1 VRRRRSAG
9 SAIVALALLAVVC
22 IVVGHY
28 AASGHH
34 GAYYVDAGL
43 AATVG
48 TALGTTLLAVFT
60 ALLAWTTV
68 RDQRERD
75 RPVLV
80 VTGTPRWMVIRLKK
94 EEPGG
99 GRLVFGL
106 ENVGLGPALGIEVTA
121 TCAAAPDA
129 SMTPAVI
136 AAIAP
141 GYAAQQ
147 LVIDVAFL
155 SETAAR
161 AADFKIEGTFSDRLG
176 RGPYPILT
184 EWTPPPSP
192 VQQEIEPP
200 PVGP

>member
-1 VRRRRSAG
+1 VRSRRSVGGA
-9 SAIVALALLAVVC
+9 VLALAFLAVVC
-22 IVVGHY
+22 IAVGHY

-34 GAYYVDAGL
+34 GAYYVDASL

-48 TALGTTLLAVFT
+48 TALGTTLLAVFA

-68 RDQRERD
+68 QEQRERD

-80 VTGTPRWMVIRLKK
+80 VTGTPMWMVIRLKK

-99 GRLVFGL
+99 GRLFFGL

-121 TCAAAPDA
+121 TCTAAPDA
-129 SMTPAVI
+129 SITPAVI
-136 AAIAP
+136 AALTP
-141 GYAAQQ
+141 GYSAQQ
-147 LVIDVAFL
+147 LVIEVAFQ

-161 AADFKIEGTFSDRLG
+161 AADFKIEGTFNDRLG

-184 EWTPPPSP
+184 EWTPRPSP
-192 VQQEIEPP
+192 VQPEPGP
-200 PVGP
+200 LPVAS